1 MLSQDL
7 TLRPENVT
15 RSSRELRAQLAAI
28 RRDGVAIMS
37 RDWPEPVT
45 TVAAPIS
52 GRRDVPVAALSVVT
66 RSGQVQPA
74 VLTPAV
80 VAVARA
86 ISRAVAAAGGP

>member
-1 MLSQDL
+1 
-7 TLRPENVT
+7 
-15 RSSRELRAQLAAI
+15 
-28 RRDGVAIMS
+28 VAIMS

-45 TVAAPIS
+45 TVAAPIG

-66 RSGQVQPA
+66 RSGQVHPA

-86 ISRAVAAAGGP
+86 ISRAVAAAGGPARYGV